1 MVVDLAK
8 HLVNKHMNQELFS
21 LPAMEIKKT
30 IKSPLTTEFIFEHLE
45 NGLATT

>member
-1 MVVDLAK
+1 
-8 HLVNKHMNQELFS
+8 MNQELFS

-30 IKSPLTTEFIFEHLE
+30 IKSPLTTEFVFEHLE